1 MGCVCG
7 YLDIETTGLSPHTS
21 ELTVVGLYVVP
32 EREKPRLFQP
42 YGDQIS
48 SRWLKR
54 ALTDVD
60 TVYTYNGRRFDLPFL
75 EAKTGI
81 TIEKRWQHED
91 LMYACWRRGLYGG
104 LKAVERLLGIGR
116 TTTDIDGWMA
126 VQLWRNYR
134 FRGDRS
140 SLERLLLYN
149 KEDVMNLSKLRVK
162 LSSVR
167 NPACPP
173 KLTLPKPLHRA

>member
-1 MGCVCG
+1 MCYNTHTPMETVSG

-21 ELTVVGLYVVP
+21 ELTVIGLYVVP
-32 EREKPRLFQP
+32 ETERPRLFQP

-48 SRWLKR
+48 PRWLKR
-54 ALTDVD
+54 ALSHVD
-60 TVYTYNGRRFDLPFL
+60 IVYTYNGRRFDLPFL

-81 TIEKRWQHED
+81 AIEKKCRHED
-91 LMYACWRRGLYGG
+91 LMFACWKRGWYGG
-104 LKAVERLLGIGR
+104 FKAVERLLGIRR

-126 VQLWRNYR
+126 VQLWRNYQ

-149 KEDVMNLSKLRVK
+149 KEDVTNLSKLRAK
-162 LSSVR
+162 FSTARTILSSAI
-167 NPACPP
+167 P
-173 KLTLPKPLHRA
+173 